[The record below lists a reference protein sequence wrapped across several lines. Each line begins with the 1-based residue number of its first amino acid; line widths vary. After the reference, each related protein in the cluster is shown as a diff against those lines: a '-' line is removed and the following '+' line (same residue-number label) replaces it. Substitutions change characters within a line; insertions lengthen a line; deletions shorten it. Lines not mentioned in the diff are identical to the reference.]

1 MKPFRCYFLGT
12 LGIFLFV
19 IVYTGNLTITVFEMI
34 IQSLGSIKL
43 LFLQFLQFSID
54 DFSVEVNRGGE
65 KDSGLLS
72 LT

>member
-1 MKPFRCYFLGT
+1 M
-12 LGIFLFV
+12 FV